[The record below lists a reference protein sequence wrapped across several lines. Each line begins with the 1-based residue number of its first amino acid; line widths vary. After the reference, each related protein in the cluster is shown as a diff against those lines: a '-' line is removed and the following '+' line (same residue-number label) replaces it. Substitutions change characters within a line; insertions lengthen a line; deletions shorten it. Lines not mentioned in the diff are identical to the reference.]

1 MSTARAGT
9 RLLTLAVC
17 ATLAACAAGPVK
29 PPPKPAVVIAHPEP
43 PPTTLAP
50 MAPAIAKGEPWGSLT
65 ASFAMHDCADSPLI
79 RANAAMY
86 TRSPAHFEQ
95 RLKNALPLMMY
106 VQKQLQAAGIP
117 GEFVMLPMLESSY
130 QPTERSRRGDPGGM
144 WQMMPATARRHG
156 LTTSRDYDG
165 LRDPVASTRAAIKML
180 KRLDKQFG
188 DWRLVDMAYNA
199 GPYAVVS
206 ALRSHPDMGDGPI
219 PDIPLSH
226 TTRTHLARLMA
237 LSCILRDPQ
246 RFHVELPMPSPA
258 DALQTIEIPADTR
271 LRSVADMAEISE
283 STLRAL
289 NPGYRGERI
298 PGDSPRTLLLPADAA
313 QSLAAALTVN
323 ASESVAQ
330 VDTHEPNGG
339 PSDGLPLPAE
349 PARSSEDTPAPTAST
364 APSHIIKRHRVRKGE
379 TLWSIAHQYHV
390 SVADLKRWNDLSGD
404 TLRPGEMLHVK
415 G

>member
-9 RLLTLAVC
+9 RLMTLAVC
-17 ATLAACAAGPVK
+17 AILAACAAEPVK

-50 MAPAIAKGEPWGSLT
+50 MAPTIAKGEPWASLT
-65 ASFAMHDCADSPLI
+65 ASFVMNDCADSPLI

-117 GEFVMLPMLESSY
+117 GEFAMLPMLESSY
-130 QPTERSRRGDPGGM
+130 QPVEPSHRGDPGGM
-144 WQMMPATARRHG
+144 WQMMPNTGRRHG
-156 LTTSRDYDG
+156 LTTNRDYDG

-180 KRLDKQFG
+180 KKLDKQFG

-199 GPYAVVS
+199 GPYAVTS
-206 ALRSHPDMGDGPI
+206 ALRSHPDTGNGAI

-226 TTRTHLARLMA
+226 TTRTHLARLLA
-237 LSCILRDPQ
+237 LSCILRNPQ
-246 RFHVELPMPSPA
+246 RFHVELPTPSPA
-258 DALQTIEIPADTR
+258 DQRQAIEVPAGTR

-283 STLRAL
+283 SKLRVL
-289 NPGYRGERI
+289 NPGYRGERV
-298 PGDSPRTLLLPADAA
+298 PDSSPRALLLPIDAA

-330 VDTHEPNGG
+330 VDTHESNGG
-339 PSDGLPLPAE
+339 PSDRLPLPAE
-349 PARSSEDTPAPTAST
+349 PTRSDEETPAPAAS
-364 APSHIIKRHRVRKGE
+364 AASPHSKHHRVREGE

-390 SVADLKRWNDLSGD
+390 SVSDLKRWNDLHD
-404 TLRPGEMLHVK
+404 DDLRAGEELRIQ

>member
-1 MSTARAGT
+1 MITARAGT
-9 RLLTLAVC
+9 RLSTLAVC
-17 ATLAACAAGPVK
+17 AILAACAAEPIK
-29 PPPKPAVVIAHPEP
+29 PPPKPAVVIAHPES
-43 PPTTLAP
+43 PPTRLAP
-50 MAPAIAKGEPWGSLT
+50 LAHAVPHGEPWASLT
-65 ASFAMHDCADSPLI
+65 ASFVMHDCADSPLI

-95 RLKNALPLMMY
+95 RLKQALPLMMY

-130 QPTERSRRGDPGGM
+130 RPVEPSHRGDPGGM
-144 WQMMPATARRHG
+144 WQMLPSTARRHG

-180 KRLDKQFG
+180 KKLDTQFG

-206 ALRSHPDMGDGPI
+206 ALRGHPELGDGAI
-219 PDIPLSH
+219 PDIPVSRA
-226 TTRTHLARLMA
+226 TRTHLARLMA
-237 LSCILRDPQ
+237 LNCILRDPQ
-246 RFHVELPMPSPA
+246 RFNVELPTPSST
-258 DALQTIEIPADTR
+258 DALQTIEVPADTR
-271 LRSVADMAEISE
+271 LRSAADMAEISE

-298 PGDSPRTLLLPADAA
+298 PDDSPRTLLLPAAAA
-313 QSLAAALTVN
+313 QSLVEAMTVD

-330 VDTHEPNGG
+330 VDTHESNGG
-339 PSDGLPLPAE
+339 PSDRLPLPAE
-349 PARSSEDTPAPTAST
+349 PARSGEDTPGPVASA
-364 APSHIIKRHRVRKGE
+364 APSHSKRHRVRKGE

-390 SVADLKRWNDLSGD
+390 SVADLKRWNDLRGD
-404 TLRPGEMLHVK
+404 TLRPGETLRVQ